1 MFGRIVSWFA
11 KRAIAA
17 ENAIDLER
25 REKLR
30 AERFPDHFVPYV
42 GEIVQTRG
50 LTAEQRAKLYRDIQV
65 FLGEKKFVAL
75 EEFPLDDRVRVIVS
89 TSAAILVLGRDIA
102 QFDHVREIHI
112 RHEISPRIGGLYQ
125 PVNTMLGDEVIGS
138 HGIVELGWK
147 AVTAGLV
154 RPEGQHVAFHE
165 LAHAYDHADGELD
178 ALMKHEHF
186 ERWSALLRDLPL
198 HRERRGDQIY
208 TEVIGDTEG
217 PELFASASELFFEC
231 PRRLNKLDAALFDA
245 LVEIYALDPRTLTD
259 R

>member
-11 KRAIAA
+11 KRAIAS

-75 EEFPLDDRVRVIVS
+75 EEFPLDDRVRVIVA
-89 TSAAILVLGRDIA
+89 TSAAILVLGRDIS

-112 RHEISPRIGGLYQ
+112 RHEIAPNVGGLYQ
-125 PVNTMLGDEVIGS
+125 PVHTMLGDEVVERY
-138 HGIVELGWK
+138 GIVELGWK
-147 AVTAGLV
+147 AVSDGLV

-165 LAHAYDHADGELD
+165 LAHAYDDADGEVD
-178 ALMKHEHF
+178 ALVKHEHF
-186 ERWSALLRDLPL
+186 ERWSARLRDLEL
-198 HRERRGDQIY
+198 HSERRGNMLYI
-208 TEVIGDTEG
+208 ERVGNTEG

-231 PRRLNKLDAALFDA
+231 PRRLHKLDAALFDA